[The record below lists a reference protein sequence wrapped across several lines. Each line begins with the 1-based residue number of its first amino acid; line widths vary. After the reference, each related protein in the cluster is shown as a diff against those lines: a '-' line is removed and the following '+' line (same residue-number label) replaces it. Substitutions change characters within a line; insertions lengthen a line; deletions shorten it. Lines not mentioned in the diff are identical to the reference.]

1 MELRRGG
8 RVDLES
14 KTNGIFCGVFSSAV
28 CVFYLLECQ
37 MHGLLHIAGHGPLL
51 SYNRFS
57 YFFIVLEDLAV
68 YEKQTPDHS
77 FRIQGKCVSNPVG
90 LNSEIPVEGPD
101 CIWRMINLKWSNTN
115 CSDSVQDLPWN
126 FSVMLFCSINWN
138 KGIMNSPICLRW
150 YILWWLQH
158 WYIYPECEKCNN

>member
-1 MELRRGG
+1 MCYLQWEGYPYSQKSFLLKKMELRRGG

-90 LNSEIPVEGPD
+90 LNSEIPVKVLIAYGE
-101 CIWRMINLKWSNTN
+101 
-115 CSDSVQDLPWN
+115 
-126 FSVMLFCSINWN
+126 
-138 KGIMNSPICLRW
+138 
-150 YILWWLQH
+150 
-158 WYIYPECEKCNN
+158 